1 MDATSP
7 SPSPAPVVAEVYEL
21 IAWQFPNEAQAAAL
35 RALADG
41 LVNVQVVQRRAAGRK
56 TWGFRFQL
64 PPYGK
69 VWVVLD
75 EAGRWL
81 SEERAP
87 SPAAAL
93 TIYHATGGSGGTHAV
108 RQGTDPAGASLS

>member
-7 SPSPAPVVAEVYEL
+7 SPVVAEVYEL
-21 IAWQFPNEAQAAAL
+21 IAWQYPQEAQAAAV

-41 LVNVQVVQRRAAGRK
+41 LMNVQVVQRRAAGEK

-69 VWVVLD
+69 VWIVLD

-81 SEERAP
+81 SDERAP

-108 RQGTDPAGASLS
+108 CQGADPAGASLS